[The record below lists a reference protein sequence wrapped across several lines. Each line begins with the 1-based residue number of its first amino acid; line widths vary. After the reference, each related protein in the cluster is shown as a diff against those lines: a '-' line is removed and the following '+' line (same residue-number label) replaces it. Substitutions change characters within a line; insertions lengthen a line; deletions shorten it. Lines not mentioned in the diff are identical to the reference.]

1 MGPGT
6 PYDLPMSMSRPDGA
20 SRQQDRIAARQE
32 AMRRKRRQRL
42 LPLLGVAGIG
52 VLLIAWFSVGSS
64 SSTSTTSSTTP
75 KRSTTTTTAPAYL
88 PAPIAPSVQPPQ
100 AGEGQWT
107 AMDTWS
113 PGPPSIMTT
122 TYRPDPSNVGIV
134 AYASWI
140 RTTTTQ
146 LALFLGY
153 QGPGATSIDRGP
165 QQVPMKG
172 RENLLATFNSGFYEA
187 DSAEGFYT
195 NGTSYFPMVKGH
207 ATLVRYV
214 DGTVDV
220 VDWQGASTP
229 GPNVAMA
236 RQNLQLLV
244 NDGAVTPEAANNGAY
259 GITLGGVPAV
269 WRTGIGIDPHGDLIY
284 ATAASQTSASLAQI
298 FLHLGCVRAM
308 QLDINPAWPIFV
320 TNGGPNAAD
329 PALFVPNPQQVP
341 WRFLSSSTKDFFAVY
356 LKQAGAIAQPW

>member
-1 MGPGT
+1 
-6 PYDLPMSMSRPDGA
+6 
-20 SRQQDRIAARQE
+20 
-32 AMRRKRRQRL
+32 MRRKRRQRL
-42 LPLLGVAGIG
+42 LPLLGIVGIL
-52 VLLIAWFSVGSS
+52 VLVIAWFSAGS
-64 SSTSTTSSTTP
+64 SSTTP
-75 KRSTTTTTAPAYL
+75 STTTRPARTTTTTTVPAYL
-88 PAPIAPSVQPPQ
+88 PAPVPPVVQPAQ

-113 PGPPSIMTT
+113 AGPPSVMTT
-122 TYRPDPSNVGIV
+122 TYRPDPSNAGIV
-134 AYASWI
+134 AYVSWI

-153 QGPGATSIDRGP
+153 QGPGATTLDRGP
-165 QQVPMKG
+165 EQVPSAG

-195 NGTSYFPMVKGH
+195 NGTTYFPMVKGH
-207 ATLVRYV
+207 ATVVRYV

-220 VDWQGASTP
+220 VDWPGGPTP

-236 RQNLQLLV
+236 RQNLTLLV
-244 NDGAVTPEAANNGAY
+244 DNGAVTSASSNNSSY

-269 WRTGIGIDPHGDLIY
+269 WRTGIGIDAHGDLIY

-298 FLHLGCVRAM
+298 FVHLGCVRAM

-320 TNGGPNAAD
+320 TYGGPNAAD
-329 PALFVPNPQQVP
+329 PSLFVPNPQQVP

-356 LKQAGAIAQPW
+356 QKRPGAIAQPW